1 MSPEE
6 YQEWSLQKSLQNY
19 YRQKN
24 SEAFE
29 NEGKNKFDFTTW
41 QFDLGPAEKI
51 FGPGGVR
58 IKTQGSAELENRGQP
73 EEDGQPEPIGKPPE
87 DLRIRFRREN
97 QHEHER

>member
-6 YQEWSLQKSLQNY
+6 YQEWSLKKSLQNY

-29 NEGKNKFDFTTW
+29 NEGKNKFDFTDM

-51 FGPGGVR
+51 FGPGAYASRPKV
-58 IKTQGSAELENRGQP
+58 
-73 EEDGQPEPIGKPPE
+73 PP
-87 DLRIRFRREN
+87 N
-97 QHEHER
+97 